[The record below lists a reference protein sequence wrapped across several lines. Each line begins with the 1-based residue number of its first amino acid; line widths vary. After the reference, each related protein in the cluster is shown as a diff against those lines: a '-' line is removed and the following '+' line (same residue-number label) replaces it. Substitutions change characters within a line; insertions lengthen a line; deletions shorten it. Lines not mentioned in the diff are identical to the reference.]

1 MLKRAIPSR
10 SHSAAAAH
18 QIKWLWIQRINIMGE
33 QRSGKLM
40 CREQVVRPSTCCNC
54 VMHCLCTRSLL
65 RACFSPTAVL
75 GRDVLLYPRAL
86 PCWPFR
92 SSTARK
98 LEPFS
103 RCLASGFFCFVL
115 SLLLVGHFSC
125 LDTLLYL
132 LLKKWCFVC
141 LVVFGLYWGFF
152 LFVSEIIY
160 NKK

>member
-65 RACFSPTAVL
+65 RACFTPQLSRGGMCCFTPVLFPAGPLQAALQGSWSPSVAVWQ
-75 GRDVLLYPRAL
+75 VASFAL
-86 PCWPFR
+86 C
-92 SSTARK
+92 S
-98 LEPFS
+98 
-103 RCLASGFFCFVL
+103 L
-115 SLLLVGHFSC
+115 SLIGHFSC

-132 LLKKWCFVC
+132 LFKKWCFVC
-141 LVVFGLYWGFF
+141 LVVFGLYWVFF
-152 LFVSEIIY
+152 YLY
-160 NKK
+160 QK